1 MKLNKK
7 QFFISL
13 VTLVVMSLSPL
24 SLANQLTFVAEDLPP
39 FHFNDQ
45 NSKPTGALVDMIDAV
60 MQQAKLP
67 YIIELMPFARIYN
80 STIKQD
86 NVVML
91 SLMKSDDRA
100 EKFKWIGKSY
110 KSQAFLVGLKS
121 RADINIKNLEQAKQ
135 YVVGTIRGYHSAQY
149 LKDAG
154 FTEQKNLHLSVNYK
168 HMWRMLFEKHI
179 DFILTNFVAIE
190 REVNSVGF
198 DQRKIKPVIELTDFP
213 GDLFLATGLSTPD
226 DTVNTL
232 SKALTQIKEN
242 GTYDKIMTKWGL

>member
-1 MKLNKK
+1 M
-7 QFFISL
+7 
-13 VTLVVMSLSPL
+13 
-24 SLANQLTFVAEDLPP
+24 
-39 FHFNDQ
+39 
-45 NSKPTGALVDMIDAV
+45 
-60 MQQAKLP
+60 
-67 YIIELMPFARIYN
+67 
-80 STIKQD
+80 
-86 NVVML
+86 ML